1 MVPCSHT
8 AWAASRSA
16 GFWQTCNTQ
25 ESSDTQG
32 EFHISVLSPQPEEA
46 GTWTQRGHVFSST
59 YNMLHVWRE
68 CKGFPGIQ
76 TSQGGL
82 LVSPYSGYF
91 PIFTKPLNA
100 ANDDPES

>member
-32 EFHISVLSPQPEEA
+32 EFHISVLSPQLEEA
-46 GTWTQRGHVFSST
+46 GTRTQRGHVFPST
-59 YNMLHVWRE
+59 YNMLHRWERMQRFAR
-68 CKGFPGIQ
+68 KSDFPRRVAGISILRLLPYTRQ
-76 TSQGGL
+76 T
-82 LVSPYSGYF
+82 
-91 PIFTKPLNA
+91 T
-100 ANDDPES
+100 